1 MIAVDLQ
8 VFGYGYRIY
17 TMWKGLDWHKA
28 YGKLACM
35 QFVSYTFQCF
45 SIGGMKQ

>member
-1 MIAVDLQ
+1 MAMIAVDLQ

-28 YGKLACM
+28 YGKVPACNL
-35 QFVSYTFQCF
+35 FHIRFSVSVL
-45 SIGGMKQ
+45 KV